1 MTRVTSDQGGVP
13 HDGSI
18 YPPEM
23 TRVTSDQGG
32 VPQDGSIYPPE
43 MTRVTSDQGGVPQ
56 DGSVYPP
63 EMTRVTSD
71 QGGVPQDGSVYPPEM
86 TRVTSDQGGV
96 PQDGS
101 VYPPE
106 MTRVASDQGGVPQDD
121 SVYPPNLHASLA
133 ALHAWHDATS
143 PSFLHPG
150 APGDDGW
157 PVLETVFGRK
167 VKQRVGYRDLP
178 STVED
183 HVALS
188 HLLTSEREGGSRHE
202 RTQVSCVKEGG
213 NSFTRLVKWSSRK
226 QHLAEVVIQEATP
239 RRKTSKDYGDKAQ
252 RMKTIGT
259 RQGRAAVGKATDRV
273 VPCRA
278 PVWDYGECVD

>member
-167 VKQRVGYRDLP
+167 G
-178 STVED
+178 
-183 HVALS
+183 
-188 HLLTSEREGGSRHE
+188 
-202 RTQVSCVKEGG
+202 
-213 NSFTRLVKWSSRK
+213 LVKWSSRK

-252 RMKTIGT
+252 RMKTIIQSAMCFTSFGGL
-259 RQGRAAVGKATDRV
+259 GRLPERCRNPIEEDSAT
-273 VPCRA
+273 
-278 PVWDYGECVD
+278 GS